1 MVRRNATVELPA
13 GPIIDG
19 SADCDRPP
27 ARVLAHCREASR
39 EGGAMRSDNVT
50 WAEALEMLPPN
61 QEGRRYAEPLCHGT
75 MRLGLYA
82 PRRYDPQKPH
92 EQDELY
98 VVMHGSGIFMHGGER
113 TPFGP
118 GDALFVAAGIEH
130 RFEDFSDDFATWVIF
145 WGPAGG
151 EHE

>member
-1 MVRRNATVELPA
+1 
-13 GPIIDG
+13 
-19 SADCDRPP
+19 
-27 ARVLAHCREASR
+27 
-39 EGGAMRSDNVT
+39 MRSGNVT
-50 WAEALEMLPPN
+50 LAEALALLPPN
-61 QEGRRYAEPLCHGT
+61 PEGRRYAEPLRHGT

-82 PRRYDPQKPH
+82 PRQYDPQKPH

-98 VVMHGSGIFMHGGER
+98 VVMHGSGTFVHGGER

-130 RFEDFSDDFATWVIF
+130 RFEDFSDDFATWVVF

-151 EHE
+151 EQA